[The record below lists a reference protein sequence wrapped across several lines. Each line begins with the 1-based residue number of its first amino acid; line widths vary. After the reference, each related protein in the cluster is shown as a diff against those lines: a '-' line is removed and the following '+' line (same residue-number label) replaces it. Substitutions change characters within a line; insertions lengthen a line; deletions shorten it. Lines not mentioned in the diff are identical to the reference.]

1 MIGPSIG
8 GLQQDSGIF
17 GGQSARHRVRTERS
31 RCDVRPRRRLVA
43 SALVSRSV
51 LAWVPWGLTFVL
63 GCAPQS
69 EPAQVPATA
78 PVLPEPPAAPKH
90 GLPVVPLA
98 VDWSPPRA
106 VAGSLAALREA
117 LASSSRATVRVDPRL
132 SAGSQAGALRRALA
146 TLGPETAWT
155 LETATWDSAVA
166 GELSLSRRAGSV
178 GTPPAYDAAGM
189 SLKGTTT
196 QTVLVIGDAALDVRA
211 WRALPA
217 AWSGS
222 CQPVYDAL
230 ALSQEQSLA
239 YVEPFLDHADTVLR
253 LNFRAG
259 LAGVLPELR
268 AALASYAFSE
278 APADATSDET
288 QTHACGHGR
297 FLRVEAA
304 AACLQGETCE
314 AGPRL
319 VLRGGA
325 AVAMPA
331 PPWSPDDCGERIEV
345 DVEGALTRVATEA
358 TVATV
363 SQLEP
368 RWVTLTDRVGAMG
381 AVYEALEDLCSPRRR
396 RFASEDL
403 ADARA
408 RLSRVERALGSDSL
422 DEPGRW
428 DVEPG
433 SMFVPGAG
441 PVTTLARFIPA
452 EGGGSQTAVA
462 EAKGVRRFLLSR
474 SLCRSG
480 YGELPLA
487 VAVFE
492 PGQPGAKHFG
502 YLYEETLFCADL
514 ELPLPEVA
522 STPSAD

>member
-1 MIGPSIG
+1 M
-8 GLQQDSGIF
+8 
-17 GGQSARHRVRTERS
+17 
-31 RCDVRPRRRLVA
+31 
-43 SALVSRSV
+43 
-51 LAWVPWGLTFVL
+51 
-63 GCAPQS
+63 
-69 EPAQVPATA
+69 
-78 PVLPEPPAAPKH
+78 
-90 GLPVVPLA
+90 
-98 VDWSPPRA
+98 DWSPPRT
-106 VAGSLAALREA
+106 VAGDLEALREA
-117 LASSSRATVRVDPRL
+117 LGSPSQATVLIEPRL
-132 SAGSQAGALRRALA
+132 AARSAAPGLQRALV
-146 TLGPETAWT
+146 TLAPTTEWSHEA
-155 LETATWDSAVA
+155 ATWNDAAV
-166 GELSLSRRAGSV
+166 GELSLTRSAASIGA
-178 GTPPAYDAAGM
+178 PPEYTSADV
-189 SLKGTTT
+189 SLKATSA
-196 QTVLVIGDAALDVRA
+196 QTVLLVGDAALDVRA

-222 CQPVYDAL
+222 CQPAYDAL

-268 AALASYAFSE
+268 EGLKSYAS
-278 APADATSDET
+278 PAAAEGVTSDEAK
-288 QTHACGHGR
+288 THACGHAR
-297 FLRVEAA
+297 FLQVEAA
-304 AACLQGETCE
+304 AACLQGESCK

-331 PPWSPDDCGERIEV
+331 PPWSPDDCAERIAT
-345 DVEGALTRVATEA
+345 DVEGVLTTVATQA
-358 TVATV
+358 SVATV

-368 RWVTLTDRVGAMG
+368 RWVTLADRVGAMG

-396 RFASEDL
+396 RFAQDDL
-403 ADARA
+403 LDARV
-408 RLSRVERALGSDSL
+408 RLERVERALGSDAL
-422 DEPGRW
+422 DESGRW
-428 DVEPG
+428 DVEVG

-452 EGGGSQTAVA
+452 VGGGSQTAVA

-492 PGQPGAKHFG
+492 AGNASATYFG

-514 ELPLPEVA
+514 ALPL
-522 STPSAD
+522 SPSEPDAD

>member
-1 MIGPSIG
+1 MS
-8 GLQQDSGIF
+8 F
-17 GGQSARHRVRTERS
+17 T
-31 RCDVRPRRRLVA
+31 
-43 SALVSRSV
+43 
-51 LAWVPWGLTFVL
+51 VP
-63 GCAPQS
+63 
-69 EPAQVPATA
+69 
-78 PVLPEPPAAPKH
+78 
-90 GLPVVPLA
+90 
-98 VDWSPPRA
+98 WSPPRA
-106 VAGSLAALREA
+106 VAGDLDALHDVLHETA
-117 LASSSRATVRVDPRL
+117 DATVRVEPRL
-132 SAGSQAGALRRALA
+132 AAPTANAALQRALTSLA
-146 TLGPETAWT
+146 PKTAWT
-155 LETATWDSAVA
+155 SETVTWDAAVA
-166 GELSLSRRAGSV
+166 GTLSLTRRSATVGAPPSYDGTGLSVTGS
-178 GTPPAYDAAGM
+178 AA
-189 SLKGTTT
+189 
-196 QTVLVIGDAALDVRA
+196 QTVLVVGDVAVDVRA

-217 AWSGS
+217 AWTGS
-222 CQPVYDAL
+222 CQPIYDAL

-268 AALASYAFSE
+268 AALEPYASAE
-278 APADATSDET
+278 PPVDATAAQT
-288 QTHACGHGR
+288 QTHACGHAR

-304 AACLQGETCE
+304 AQCLRGETCE
-314 AGPRL
+314 AGPRI

-331 PPWSPDDCGERIEV
+331 PSWSPDDCNERLGL
-345 DVEGALTRVATEA
+345 DVEEKLTTVATEA
-358 TVATV
+358 SVATV

-368 RWVTLTDRVGAMG
+368 RWVTLVDRVGAMG

-396 RFASEDL
+396 RFAEDDL
-403 ADARA
+403 VDARV
-408 RLSRVERALGSDSL
+408 RLGRVERALASDAL
-422 DEPGRW
+422 DESGRW
-428 DVEPG
+428 DVEVA

-441 PVTTLARFIPA
+441 PMTTLARFVPA

-514 ELPLPEVA
+514 PLPLAE
-522 STPSAD
+522 SAAD

>member
-1 MIGPSIG
+1 M
-8 GLQQDSGIF
+8 
-17 GGQSARHRVRTERS
+17 S
-31 RCDVRPRRRLVA
+31 RCFI
-43 SALVSRSV
+43 
-51 LAWVPWGLTFVL
+51 AWVPWGLTFVL
-63 GCAPQS
+63 GCSPAA
-69 EPAQVPATA
+69 EPAQVPAPA
-78 PVLPEPPAAPKH
+78 PAPALPEPPPAPSH

-98 VDWSPPRA
+98 VDWSPPRQ
-106 VAGSLAALREA
+106 VAGDLGALREA
-117 LASSSRATVRVDPRL
+117 LASSSEAVARVERRLDVGAPLPRVL
-132 SAGSQAGALRRALA
+132 AALA
-146 TLGPETAWT
+146 PD
-155 LETATWDSAVA
+155 ATWTVEAGTWDASVA
-166 GELSLSRRAGSV
+166 GELPLRRQPGAVGAPPTYVPDGVSLR
-178 GTPPAYDAAGM
+178 GTSAR
-189 SLKGTTT
+189 
-196 QTVLVIGDAALDVRA
+196 TVLVVGDAAIEVRP

-222 CQPVYDAL
+222 CQPIYDAL

-259 LAGVLPELR
+259 LSGAMPELR
-268 AALASYAFSE
+268 AALESYASPE
-278 APADATSDET
+278 ASADATSEQR
-288 QTHACGHGR
+288 QTHACGHAR

-304 AACLQGETCE
+304 AVCLQGERCE

-331 PPWSPDDCGERIEV
+331 PPWTPDDCDERIEL
-345 DVEGALTRVATEA
+345 DVEAVLTSVATAA

-368 RWVTLTDRVGAMG
+368 QWVTLVDRVGAMG

-396 RFASEDL
+396 RFAEEDL
-403 ADARA
+403 VDARA
-408 RLSRVERALGSDSL
+408 RLGRVERALGSDTL

-428 DVEPG
+428 DVEVG
-433 SMFVPGAG
+433 STFVPGAG
-441 PVTTLARFIPA
+441 PVTRLATFIPA

-492 PGQPGAKHFG
+492 PSEPAATYFG
-502 YLYEETLFCADL
+502 YLYEETLLCADL
-514 ELPLPEVA
+514 PLPLP
-522 STPSAD
+522 STPLEAD

>member
-1 MIGPSIG
+1 M
-8 GLQQDSGIF
+8 
-17 GGQSARHRVRTERS
+17 
-31 RCDVRPRRRLVA
+31 
-43 SALVSRSV
+43 SRSV
-51 LAWVPWGLTFVL
+51 ISWVPWGLTFVL
-63 GCAPQS
+63 ACSPAP

-78 PVLPEPPAAPKH
+78 PALPDPPPPPSH

-98 VDWSPPRA
+98 VDWSPPRQ
-106 VAGSLAALREA
+106 VAGDLSALREA
-117 LASSSRATVRVDPRL
+117 LASSSNAVARVERRL
-132 SAGSQAGALRRALA
+132 DVGSQLPRVLTALAPKTTWIVEAGA
-146 TLGPETAWT
+146 
-155 LETATWDSAVA
+155 WDANVA
-166 GELSLSRRAGSV
+166 GELPVTRQPAAVGAPPTYASDGVSLRDTSGR
-178 GTPPAYDAAGM
+178 
-189 SLKGTTT
+189 
-196 QTVLVIGDAALDVRA
+196 TVLVIGEAAVDVRP

-222 CQPVYDAL
+222 CQPLYDAL

-253 LNFRAG
+253 LNFRAAV
-259 LAGVLPELR
+259 AGVVPELR
-268 AALASYAFSE
+268 AALESYASAQ
-278 APADATSDET
+278 APTDATSQER
-288 QTHACGHGR
+288 QTHACGHAR
-297 FLRVEAA
+297 YLQVEAA
-304 AACLQGETCE
+304 AACLQGERCV

-331 PPWSPDDCGERIEV
+331 PQWSPDDCDDRIEI
-345 DVEGALTRVATEA
+345 DVEGALATAATEA

-368 RWVTLTDRVGAMG
+368 RWVTLADRVGAMG

-396 RFASEDL
+396 RFADADL
-403 ADARA
+403 VDARA
-408 RLSRVERALGSDSL
+408 RLGRVERALGSDAL
-422 DEPGRW
+422 DESGRW
-428 DVEPG
+428 DVEMG
-433 SMFVPGAG
+433 SMFVPGTG

-492 PGQPGAKHFG
+492 PSQTHAKHFG

-514 ELPLPEVA
+514 PLPLP
-522 STPSAD
+522 SAPLEAD